1 MKKVLLYIILT
12 LGLSINSFASTNA
25 FSGGDGTTGNPYQIS
40 TWNDLVTL
48 AGNSSYWSAN
58 FIQTSNIT
66 AGTLS
71 NLIGTSS
78 TTPFSGTYNGLF
90 NTITGLTINKSG
102 SNNIGL
108 FGYLSGATISDLN
121 LQSVNVQGSNI
132 VGGLFGIAINS
143 TISKCSVDGTIT
155 ASNYAGTMGGQLSGG
170 SITNCYAI
178 TTNSSITNGSGYIGG
193 IVGYNTGT
201 ISYSYSRSVLGLSGN
216 KGAICGNNAGTI
228 SNCTWDTEVVSS
240 STGVTSGTISNS
252 AGHSSSELKSAST
265 YTVAPLS
272 WNFSSIWTIDSY
284 TNNNYPYLLNTHMA
298 VWNGTDWGGASI
310 DNFTYYK
317 IPVIGSGTYPTFS
330 SSRSCSGIEIE
341 AGAKLTIASGATI
354 STSNNIILKSTDSQ
368 SAQVISNGTM
378 TLGGKVI
385 FRKTFTYANKW
396 YFIAFPYS
404 INTSSNIKIT
414 SSQNS
419 VYVGQNYVDNLADLY
434 IIKYD
439 GNSRDQLGPTDAAW
453 VDITSGSL
461 STGIGYAMYVNSAGI
476 TLDFN
481 SDTSDNSAFRSA
493 TYNESMGLYTT
504 NSSTTNHSW
513 NLAGVPYTSAF
524 NVGNLNQG
532 QFYYIYD
539 KLADNYTVQEST
551 GSYQID
557 PFSSFFLQAESTT
570 LTFDQAG
577 RTYKAKSA
585 VSSTDYESLQFVL
598 SNANYSDKTEIRLAD
613 DANVGY
619 ELNKDAAK
627 FFSLS
632 SRVPQI
638 WSKINNYN
646 IAINRLPSATNEI
659 YLSAKIGTA
668 GTYSLNLNTGD
679 NFNLYNKVTL
689 IDTNTNT
696 SQDLTSNSTYTF
708 TSAAGT
714 FTNRFKVLLQND
726 VTTSTPTTNNDDIK
740 VYAANKAIY
749 VEGLNNFSLKIY
761 DLSGK
766 LVKSYNNINDNV
778 IPVSDLNGLYLVQLV
793 SESNK
798 LNYKLKL

>member
-48 AGNSSYWSAN
+48 AGNSSYWSAH

-66 AGTLS
+66 AGTLA

-90 NTITGLTINKSG
+90 NTITGLTISKSG

-121 LQSVNVQGSNI
+121 LQSVNVQGSNT
-132 VGGLFGIAINS
+132 VGGLFGRSNNS
-143 TISKCSVDGTIT
+143 TISKCSVEGTIT
-155 ASNYAGTMGGQLSGG
+155 ASNYAGTIGGQLNGG

-178 TTNSSITNGSGYIGG
+178 TTNSSITNTSGYIGG
-193 IVGYNTGT
+193 IVGYSSGS
-201 ISYSYSRSVLGLSGN
+201 ISYSYTRSVLGLYGN
-216 KGAICGNNAGTI
+216 KGSICGSNAGTI
-228 SNCTWDTEVVSS
+228 SNCTWDTGGTYSA
-240 STGVTSGTISNS
+240 TGVDTGTTSNS
-252 AGHSSSELKSAST
+252 VGHSSTELKSAST
-265 YTVAPLS
+265 YTAAPLS
-272 WNFSSIWTIDSY
+272 WNFSTIWTIDSY

-317 IPVIGSGTYPTFS
+317 IPVISSGTYPTFS
-330 SSRSCSGIEIE
+330 SSRTCSGIEID
-341 AGAKLTIASGATI
+341 AGAKLTIGSGVTI
-354 STSNNIILKSTDSQ
+354 SNANNIILKSTDTQ
-368 SAQVISNGTM
+368 NAQMINNGSIS
-378 TLGGKVI
+378 LGGRVI
-385 FRKTFTYANKW
+385 LRKTFTYANRW
-396 YFIAFPYS
+396 YFIAFPYN
-404 INTSSNIKIT
+404 INISSNIKNT
-414 SSQNS
+414 SSQNN
-419 VYVGQNYVDNLADLY
+419 VYVGQNNVDAFADLY

-439 GNSRDQLGPTDAAW
+439 GNKRDIQGINTTNW
-453 VDITSGSL
+453 VDISSGSL
-461 STGIGYAMYVNSAGI
+461 STGVGYAMYVPTAGVS
-476 TLDFN
+476 LDF
-481 SDTSDNSAFRSA
+481 TSNTGDNSAFRSN
-493 TYNESMGLYTT
+493 TYNETLGLYTT
-504 NSSTTNHSW
+504 NSSITNHSW

-524 NVGNLNQG
+524 NVSNLSQG
-532 QFYYIYD
+532 LFYYIYD

-577 RTYKAKSA
+577 RTYKLKSS
-585 VSSTDYESLQFVL
+585 VSSNDYEPLQFIL
-598 SNANYSDKTEIRLAD
+598 SNVNYSDKAEIRLSD
-613 DANVGY
+613 DANTAY
-619 ELNKDAAK
+619 ELNRDAIK

-632 SRVPQI
+632 NKVPQI
-638 WSKINNYN
+638 WSKINSEN
-646 IAINRLPSATNEI
+646 IAINRLPAATNEI

-668 GTYSLNLNTGD
+668 GTYSLNLNNAK

-689 IDTNTNT
+689 IDTYTNS

-708 TSAAGT
+708 TSATGT
-714 FTNRFKVLLQND
+714 FTNRFKILLQND
-726 VTTSTPTTNNDDIK
+726 VTTSTPITNNDDIK
-740 VYAANKAIY
+740 VYAANKSIY
-749 VEGLNNFSLKIY
+749 IQGMNTFSLQIY

-766 LVKSYNNINDNV
+766 IVKFYNNINDNI
-778 IPVSDLNGLYLVQLV
+778 IPVSDLNGLYIIQIV